1 MIARVRPLILALS
14 GAKSTPLC
22 EIGEG
27 TTCRGL
33 ESPGSCG
40 KRGLPG
46 RRAASL
52 WVNYVVLVAMAGTI
66 PTRMHGSRHRGVD
79 LG

>member
-1 MIARVRPLILALS
+1 MIARVRPLIS
-14 GAKSTPLC
+14 RSHRETTPLC

-52 WVNYVVLVAMAGTI
+52 WVHYVVLVNMAGTI
-66 PTRMHGSRHRGVD
+66 PTRMHGSRHHGVD